1 MFILYSRIN
10 LFLIFVKIEKCLYSS
25 KQCLIKPSESLLSF
39 MFFAANNI
47 SIADENSAA
56 ENSLSTKQHL
66 SGLKFL
72 KLFFGIKNISFF
84 FIITFLFITELKAKN
99 CLNFLPYGFND
110 YYVHLPQDASFC
122 VKEGKK
128 LIGYKTDNYGGRS
141 IGKEKFKE
149 KTQVF
154 GDSQVLG
161 LDIEK
166 IEKHYLYQLYKNNF
180 NIYAAPNNGPYEVI
194 NFLNENKK
202 IIKKKII
209 IAFNYSV
216 DIFRISNS
224 WNPENFV
231 ALKHYEL
238 DEILENPFKYRLIVF
253 KNLLLNKNFT
263 ISRYDNKKMQD
274 LFLNS
279 DQNEFYNNLTKYF
292 DELNETA
299 TNIDIEIDF
308 IVTHPYWVYSI
319 DKKNNKLLLDK
330 VINNKVEK
338 LICNSFQSKKNI
350 SKILISQVPETLQLN
365 DLTFDKRH
373 LKSSI
378 INLKDIRE
386 ICRV

>member
-1 MFILYSRIN
+1 M
-10 LFLIFVKIEKCLYSS
+10 
-25 KQCLIKPSESLLSF
+25 KPFESFLLSTTL
-39 MFFAANNI
+39 AANSI
-47 SIADENSAA
+47 SIADENSAEA
-56 ENSLSTKQHL
+56 NSFKTKQLL
-66 SGLKFL
+66 SGSNFL
-72 KLFFGIKNISFF
+72 KLLFGIKNILL
-84 FIITFLFITELKAKN
+84 ITLIYFTLFTNSSNAKN
-99 CLNFLPYGFND
+99 CLSFLPYGFNEL
-110 YYVHLPQDASFC
+110 YVHLPQSASFC
-122 VKEGKK
+122 VKQGKTK
-128 LIGYKTDNYGGRS
+128 YEYQTDNYGGRLLYNDKANNK
-141 IGKEKFKE
+141 I
-149 KTQVF
+149 QVF

-161 LDIEK
+161 LDVDRIEQ
-166 IEKHYLYQLYKNNF
+166 HYLNTLYKKSNF
-180 NIYAAPNNGPYEVI
+180 IIYAAPNNGPYEVI
-194 NFLNENKK
+194 NFLNHNKK
-202 IIKKKII
+202 ILQKKII
-209 IAFNYSV
+209 VTFSFSTDLYRILNY
-216 DIFRISNS
+216 

-231 ALKHYEL
+231 ALKDYEL
-238 DEILENPFKYRLIVF
+238 NEILENPFKYRLIVF

-330 VINNKVEK
+330 ALNNKVEK

-373 LKSSI
+373 LKSSK

-386 ICRV
+386 ICRI

>member
-238 DEILENPFKYRLIVF
+238 DEILENPLKYKWIIF
-253 KNLLLNKNFT
+253 KNILFRKHFT
-263 ISRYDNKKMQD
+263 LTRYNNKKMKNIFINTNKNKIYNDTKNYIVQLD
-274 LFLNS
+274 EVAKKLNI
-279 DQNEFYNNLTKYF
+279 K
-292 DELNETA
+292 
-299 TNIDIEIDF
+299 IDF
-308 IVTHPYWVYSI
+308 IITQPYWIYSKTKKKLKI
-319 DKKNNKLLLDK
+319 DENIKNEVKY
-330 VINNKVEK
+330 
-338 LICNSFQSKKNI
+338 LICKSFKKTNNI
-350 SKILISQVPETLQLN
+350 ENIYISILEKEMSYN
-365 DLTFDKRH
+365 DFTYDKRH
-373 LKSSI
+373 FKSQNI
-378 INLKDIRE
+378 TLDKLENY
-386 ICRV
+386 C